1 MDKSSPGTS
10 NDEMPIIAEYCLM
23 NLPTVLDLI
32 LCNLNAKD
40 LSSASCVCWFW
51 NQAAQR
57 LWSKRLQ
64 IVTKLMY
71 MADGEQINE
80 VRSDCTV
87 KKTASTAIPTAIP
100 VLSYFEGKK
109 EIITIT

>member
-1 MDKSSPGTS
+1 MDKSIPGS
-10 NDEMPIIAEYCLM
+10 SKDEVPIIAEYCLV

-51 NQAAQR
+51 HDAAQR
-57 LWSKRLQ
+57 LWSKRLKL
-64 IVTKLMY
+64 VTKLMY

-80 VRSDCTV
+80 VRSD
-87 KKTASTAIPTAIP
+87 STFRP
-100 VLSYFEGKK
+100 VC
-109 EIITIT
+109 